1 MAINLSFE
9 TLGDSVPMQLKFKRS
24 VNSLWTYY
32 FMVTFLVSFKLI
44 LININLTGNS
54 EPEVAIT
61 LCAVFVSSYRFKT
74 CWTSVVKQFNI
85 SSPI

>member
-44 LININLTGNS
+44 LININLTGNN
-54 EPEVAIT
+54 EPGMAIT
-61 LCAVFVSSYRFKT
+61 LCAVFVS
-74 CWTSVVKQFNI
+74 
-85 SSPI
+85 

>member
-44 LININLTGNS
+44 LININLTGNN
-54 EPEVAIT
+54 EPEMTIT
-61 LCAVFVSSYRFKT
+61 LCAVFVS
-74 CWTSVVKQFNI
+74 
-85 SSPI
+85 

>member
-1 MAINLSFE
+1 MAISFSFE

-44 LININLTGNS
+44 LININLTGNN
-54 EPEVAIT
+54 EPEMAIT
-61 LCAVFVSSYRFKT
+61 LCAVFVS
-74 CWTSVVKQFNI
+74 
-85 SSPI
+85 

>member
-9 TLGDSVPMQLKFKRS
+9 TLVDSVPMQLKFKRS

-44 LININLTGNS
+44 LININLTGNN
-54 EPEVAIT
+54 EPEMAIT
-61 LCAVFVSSYRFKT
+61 LCAVFVS
-74 CWTSVVKQFNI
+74 
-85 SSPI
+85 